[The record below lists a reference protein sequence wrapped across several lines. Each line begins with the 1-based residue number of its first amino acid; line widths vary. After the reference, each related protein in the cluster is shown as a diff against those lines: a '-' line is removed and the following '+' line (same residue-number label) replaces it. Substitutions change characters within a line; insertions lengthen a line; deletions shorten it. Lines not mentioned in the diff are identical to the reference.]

1 MKAKGSRGFTLIELM
16 ITVAVVGILAAVAYP
31 SYQDH
36 VRKSARRAAQAEMMD
51 IANRQQQFLIAKR
64 TFVPYADL
72 TAAGYRLPADL
83 VSRYTP
89 SVTVGAT
96 TVPSFTI
103 TFRAIGPQAKDGDL
117 GLTSDGVKTPADK
130 W

>member
-1 MKAKGSRGFTLIELM
+1 MKAKGSGGFTLIELM
-16 ITVAVVGILAAVAYP
+16 ITVAIVGILAAVAYP

-36 VRKSARRAAQAEMMD
+36 VRKSARRAAQSEMMD

-72 TAAGYRLPADL
+72 TAAGYQLPAEL
-83 VSRYTP
+83 VGKYTP
-89 SVTVGAT
+89 SVAVGAT

-103 TFRAIGPQAKDGDL
+103 TFQAIGPQAKDGDL
-117 GLTSDGVKTPADK
+117 GLTSDGVKTPAGK